1 MCLPLWASL
10 RWLMVMISPE
20 TLAIRNGPA
29 MGAASAIAGATSNA
43 TPATANMIF
52 RIEVSPFQAG
62 TQGDALGDAQAV
74 LFRIY
79 ASRPWRRSKEKFSPA
94 LAVGA

>member
-1 MCLPLWASL
+1 
-10 RWLMVMISPE
+10 MISPE

-29 MGAASAIAGATSNA
+29 IGAASAIAGATSNA
-43 TPATANMIF
+43 APATINMLC

-74 LFRIY
+74 LFAVY
-79 ASRPWRRSKEKFSPA
+79 ASLP
-94 LAVGA
+94 

>member
-1 MCLPLWASL
+1 
-10 RWLMVMISPE
+10 
-20 TLAIRNGPA
+20 LAIRNGPA

-43 TPATANMIF
+43 TPATANVIF

-74 LFRIY
+74 LCGVY
-79 ASRPWRRSKEKFSPA
+79 ASLP
-94 LAVGA
+94 